1 MRAAAMLLIALVG
14 AVAAS
19 GCEDKRPNKCKPNKL
34 HKCDK
39 SKNLKK
45 KCALSCGVCSVGAAA
60 AAAACADKA
69 SEKTCQRFAMKNKCS
84 KSKAQKKCQ
93 KTCGVCS
100 IHVLGAP
107 KTMACDCSA
116 GFGNGANEAMMQ
128 SGVCMKG
135 RRCYPPGTGD
145 EVCPSD
151 MPLCIGYPPP
161 SPPPPFTPPSSP
173 PSTSP
178 LSP

>member
-39 SKNLKK
+39 SKNFKK

-69 SEKTCQRFAMKNKCS
+69 SEKKCERFAMKNKCS
-84 KSKAQKKCQ
+84 KSKHLGEQHMAIHS
-93 KTCGVCS
+93 TAAFAGV
-100 IHVLGAP
+100 
-107 KTMACDCSA
+107 
-116 GFGNGANEAMMQ
+116 NEI
-128 SGVCMKG
+128 
-135 RRCYPPGTGD
+135 
-145 EVCPSD
+145 
-151 MPLCIGYPPP
+151 L
-161 SPPPPFTPPSSP
+161 
-173 PSTSP
+173 
-178 LSP
+178 

>member
-19 GCEDKRPNKCKPNKL
+19 GCEDKRPNKCKPKAL
-34 HKCDK
+34 TRCEK
-39 SKNLKK
+39 SKNLRK

-116 GFGNGANEAMMQ
+116 GCAAATRPPAAPLPRHIGRARPARPPR
-128 SGVCMKG
+128 G
-135 RRCYPPGTGD
+135 RRPRRLPGRTRA
-145 EVCPSD
+145 VRAR
-151 MPLCIGYPPP
+151 
-161 SPPPPFTPPSSP
+161 
-173 PSTSP
+173 STHRQP
-178 LSP
+178 